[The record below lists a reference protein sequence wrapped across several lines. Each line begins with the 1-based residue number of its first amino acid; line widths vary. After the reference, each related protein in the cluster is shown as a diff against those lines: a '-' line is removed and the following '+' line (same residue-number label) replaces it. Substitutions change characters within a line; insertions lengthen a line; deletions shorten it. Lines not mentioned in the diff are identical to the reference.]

1 MCDRGCL
8 ISGSVIRGCHHR
20 LCVIT
25 DCVTEG
31 VLVVR
36 VCVTEDVL
44 VVIRVCDRGRVTLSL
59 WPNLAHGTLR
69 IAC

>member
-1 MCDRGCL
+1 MTEG
-8 ISGSVIRGCHHR
+8 
-20 LCVIT
+20 VIT

-44 VVIRVCDRGRVTLSL
+44 VVIRVCDRGCHHRLCDRGCVS
-59 WPNLAHGTLR
+59 
-69 IAC
+69 C